1 MAVNVRL
8 ACSQYETGGVK
19 DRVPELQGLSQR
31 RNVHASHE
39 YSRVNNPEK
48 R

>member
-8 ACSQYETGGVK
+8 ACSQYDWRLK
-19 DRVPELQGLSQR
+19 DRVAGLSQR
-31 RNVHASHE
+31 RNVHASPE